1 MSTISIAAALLA
13 STAASPLPTQ
23 ASAARPPIQGVW
35 VLNAG
40 ASDDAREELQQA
52 MRDRFRGRSGRP
64 GAGWPGGGGPAGG
77 GLPGGGR
84 GLPGNSGPDGSGGPE
99 SFLEGYDRLEIEDR
113 GDEIRIGYGDELRIY
128 RPDGREVA
136 RETERGRVKVEARWD
151 GDRLVIESKDDR
163 ISSREVLELDRE
175 ADRLVLTQV
184 IDGRIGQVKIR
195 RVYDRG
201 EAEPPPER

>member
-1 MSTISIAAALLA
+1 
-13 STAASPLPTQ
+13 
-23 ASAARPPIQGVW
+23 
-35 VLNAG
+35 
-40 ASDDAREELQQA
+40 

-77 GLPGGGR
+77 ALPGGGR
-84 GLPGNSGPDGSGGPE
+84 GLPGSPAPDGSGGPE

-151 GDRLVIESKDDR
+151 DDRLVIESKGDR

-184 IDGRIGQVKIR
+184 IDGRIGQVRIR
-195 RVYDRG
+195 RVYDHG
-201 EAEPPPER
+201 EAEPRPER